1 MTHIE
6 KVDFLEQ
13 LLLMILELANHVKLR
28 VLCRREFLSPYSH
41 LYFILFGSAKGNLG
55 AKGATWEPAPR
66 HFAFITLIPELTIVV
81 VHRNTF

>member
-1 MTHIE
+1 LATHIE

-13 LLLMILELANHVKLR
+13 LLFMILELANHVKLR
-28 VLCRREFLSPYSH
+28 VLCRREFLSP
-41 LYFILFGSAKGNLG
+41 LIFYFLFGSAKGNLG